1 MAILGFDDLALMLF
15 DFGRGGLEN
24 LHIDNVV
31 TSIRGVESRRIY
43 STLARAKNRRE
54 SPTLRQKDLSR

>member
-24 LHIDNVV
+24 LQIDNVV
-31 TSIRGVESRRIY
+31 TTIGAVRLV
-43 STLARAKNRRE
+43 T
-54 SPTLRQKDLSR
+54 TD